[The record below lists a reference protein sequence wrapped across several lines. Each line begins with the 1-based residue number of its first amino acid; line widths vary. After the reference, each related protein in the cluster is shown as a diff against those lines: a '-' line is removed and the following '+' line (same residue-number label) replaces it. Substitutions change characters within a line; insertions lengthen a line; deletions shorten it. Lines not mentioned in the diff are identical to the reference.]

1 MVTNKEPS
9 KDSISVLMPV
19 LNGERFI
26 KDALDSVLAQPLA
39 AEILV
44 VDNGSSDGTLAILN
58 NYLTKDSR
66 VKVLHCTEKGVSKAL
81 NTGLALATG
90 TLIAR
95 LDADDKMSPERLE
108 NQFRVMKDHPEVAI
122 VSSQIIF
129 INLEGV
135 ETGKS
140 RYPIGNLTLVRNF
153 LFRNPVAHPS
163 VMFRKEIAERAGNY
177 RPEFEGAEDLDL
189 WIRMLN
195 LGEILASDESY
206 TFYRIHDNQVTVKN
220 NLYSAEFDLRL
231 KYLKEFYKGP
241 TNRSIFSILQLL
253 RIIDLLLM
261 RSRIVALVRKR
272 IKVRITR

>member
-1 MVTNKEPS
+1 MAANHELS
-9 KDSISVLMPV
+9 KDSITVLMPV

-26 KDALDSVLAQPLA
+26 KEALDSVLAQPLA

-44 VDNGSSDGTLAILN
+44 VDNGSSDGTLEILN
-58 NYLTKDSR
+58 NYLTRDSR
-66 VKVLHCTEKGVSKAL
+66 IKVLHCTEKGVSKAL

-95 LDADDKMSPERLE
+95 LDADDKMSPRRLE
-108 NQFRVMKDHPEVAI
+108 NQFRVMQDHPEVAL
-122 VSSQIIF
+122 VSSQIIY

-135 ETGKS
+135 ETGRSK
-140 RYPIGNLTLVRNF
+140 YPIGNLTLLRNF

-163 VMFRKEIAERAGNY
+163 VMFRKEIAERAGSY

-189 WIRMLN
+189 WVRILN
-195 LGEILASDESY
+195 LGEILASEEFL

-220 NLYSAEFDLRL
+220 NLYGTEFDLRL
-231 KYLKEFYKGP
+231 RYLKEFYKGP

-261 RSRIVALVRKR
+261 RSKIIALVRNR
-272 IKVRITR
+272 IKVRIKR